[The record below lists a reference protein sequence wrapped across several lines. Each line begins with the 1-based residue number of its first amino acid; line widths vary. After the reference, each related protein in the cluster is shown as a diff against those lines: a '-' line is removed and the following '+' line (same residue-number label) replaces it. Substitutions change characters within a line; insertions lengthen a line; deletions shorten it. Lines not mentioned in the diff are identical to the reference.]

1 MAGIGFR
8 LREMAQR
15 KTFAEWL
22 KLYTYSAVIF
32 SGPWLISILGLAAL
46 SIFAMP
52 SMQDRDVHV
61 FTVTIVYVYC
71 FSLIATG
78 MLQLVVTRYVSDQ
91 FYLRNPDAVVPTFV
105 GALAVTV
112 LFQTVTGAVA
122 LFFADLSFL
131 YKMTA
136 LGLYVTVSVVWVE
149 MLFLSAAKD
158 YASIVLAFALGYLTS
173 FLLAQVLS
181 AFFGLDGLAT
191 GFLVGQVLLMTL
203 LMPRVFAEYRFGP
216 GFDFAFLRYF
226 ALFPSLAIA
235 GIAYNAAIWVDK
247 ILFWYS
253 DSGIPIHSYFKTHFP
268 YDSAMFIAYVTIL
281 PTLAIFLL
289 RIETDFYL
297 RYKNYYGTILQKAPL
312 SLILQRKAEMLEVLQ
327 EALKTVLIWQ
337 GAVTTGAFLLMPFL
351 VSLLGID
358 PADTPL
364 FRVATIGSFF
374 HGCLLI
380 LLILTLY
387 FDFRGSAVFL
397 SLLFL
402 GSNIAFTLLTL
413 RLGRPFWGLGYVGAC
428 AVTLVAGLLVFRNRI
443 RNLEYL
449 TFMRQPVG

>member
-52 SMQDRDVHV
+52 ALQDRDVHV
-61 FTVTIVYVYC
+61 FTVSIVYVYC

-78 MLQLVVTRYVSDQ
+78 LLQLVVTRYVSDQ
-91 FYLRNPDAVVPTFV
+91 FYMRNPDAVVPTFV
-105 GALAVTV
+105 GVLAVTV
-112 LFQTVTGAVA
+112 LFQTVTGALA

-131 YKMTA
+131 YKMTG
-136 LGLYVTVSVVWVE
+136 LGLYVTVSVIWVE

-158 YASIVLAFALGYLTS
+158 YTSIVLAFAIGYLTS
-173 FLLAQVLS
+173 FLLAQLLS
-181 AFFGLDGLAT
+181 VFFGLDGMAM
-191 GFLVGQVLLMTL
+191 GFLIGQVLLMVL
-203 LMPRVFAEYRFGP
+203 LMHRVFAEYRFGQ
-216 GFDFAFLRYF
+216 GFDFGFLGYF
-226 ALFPSLAIA
+226 RRFPALALT
-235 GIAYNAAIWVDK
+235 GVAYNTAIWIDK

-253 DSGIPIHSYFKTHFP
+253 DTGIPIHSYFRTHFP
-268 YDSAMFIAYVTIL
+268 YDSAMFIAFVTIL

-312 SLILQRKAEMLEVLQ
+312 ALILQRKAEMLDVLRQ
-327 EALKTVLIWQ
+327 ALGTVLIWQ
-337 GAVTTGAFLLMPFL
+337 GAVTTLAFLLMPFL

-358 PADTPL
+358 PADTPI
-364 FRVATIGSFF
+364 FRVATIGAFF
-374 HGCLLI
+374 HGGLLI
-380 LLILTLY
+380 LLILILY

-402 GSNIAFTLLTL
+402 GSNVGLTLLTL
-413 RLGRPFWGLGYVGAC
+413 RLGPAFYGFGYLGAC
-428 AVTLVAGLLVFRNRI
+428 AVTLMAGLLIFRNRI

>member
-8 LREMAQR
+8 LREMSQR

-52 SMQDRDVHV
+52 SLQDRDVHI

-71 FSLIATG
+71 FSLISTG
-78 MLQLVVTRYVSDQ
+78 LLQLVVTRYVSDQ
-91 FYLRNPDAVVPTFV
+91 FYMRNPEAVVPTFV
-105 GALAVTV
+105 GAMALTV
-112 LFQTVTGAVA
+112 LVQTVTGATA

-131 YKMTA
+131 YKMTG

-158 YASIVLAFALGYLTS
+158 YSSIVLAFAVGYLAS

-181 AFFGLDGLAT
+181 AFFGLDGLAM
-191 GFLVGQVLLMTL
+191 GFLVGQVLLMVL
-203 LMPRVFAEYRFGP
+203 LMHRVFAEYHFGQ
-216 GFDFAFLRYF
+216 GFDFAFLGHF
-226 ALFPSLAIA
+226 KKFPSLAIA
-235 GIAYNAAIWVDK
+235 GMAYNTAIWIDK

-253 DSGIPIHSYFKTHFP
+253 EDGIQIHSYFRTHFP

-289 RIETDFYL
+289 RIETDFFL

-312 SLILQRKAEMLEVLQ
+312 SMILQRKREMMDVLK
-327 EALKTVLIWQ
+327 EALGTVIIWQ
-337 GAVTTGAFLLMPFL
+337 GAVTTGAFLLMPYL
-351 VSLLGID
+351 VSLMGID
-358 PADTPL
+358 PAHVSV
-364 FRVATIGSFF
+364 FRVATLGSFF
-374 HGCLLI
+374 HGGLLI
-380 LLILTLY
+380 LLILVLY
-387 FDFRGSAVFL
+387 FDFRGSGVFL

-402 GSNIAFTLLTL
+402 GSNALFTWLTLGRGVQWYGFGYLGATLLTL
-413 RLGRPFWGLGYVGAC
+413 VVGA
-428 AVTLVAGLLVFRNRI
+428 LIFRNRI
-443 RNLEYL
+443 KNLEYL

>member
-52 SMQDRDVHV
+52 SLQDRDVHV

-71 FSLIATG
+71 FSLISTG
-78 MLQLVVTRYVSDQ
+78 LLQLIITRYVSDQ
-91 FYLRNPDAVVPTFV
+91 FYMRNPDAVVPTFV

-122 LFFADLSFL
+122 LYFADLSFL

-136 LGLYVTVSVVWVE
+136 LGLYVTVSVVWIQ

-158 YASIVLAFALGYLTS
+158 YSSIVLSFGLGYLTS
-173 FLLAQVLS
+173 FLLAQLLS
-181 AFFGLDGLAT
+181 VFFGLEGMAV
-191 GFLVGQVLLMTL
+191 GFLVGQVLVMVL
-203 LMPRVFAEYRFGP
+203 LMHRVFAEYRFGG
-216 GFDFAFLRYF
+216 GFDFEFLTYF
-226 ALFPSLAIA
+226 KVFPALAIA
-235 GIAYNAAIWVDK
+235 GIAYNTAIWIDK

-253 DSGIPIHSYFKTHFP
+253 DTGITIHSFFRTHFP

-312 SLILQRKAEMLEVLQ
+312 SLILLRKREMLTVLR
-327 EALKTVLIWQ
+327 EALGTVLIWQ
-337 GAVTTGAFLLMPFL
+337 GAVTTGMFLLMPFL
-351 VSLLGID
+351 VSLMGID
-358 PADTPL
+358 PADTSV
-364 FRVATIGSFF
+364 FRVATIGAFF
-374 HGCLLI
+374 HGLLLI
-380 LLILTLY
+380 LFILILY
-387 FDFRGSAVFL
+387 FDFRGSAVVL
-397 SLLFL
+397 SMLFL
-402 GSNIAFTLLTL
+402 VSNLLLTLLTIH
-413 RLGRPFWGLGYVGAC
+413 LGRAWYGFGYLGAC
-428 AVTLVAGLLVFRNRI
+428 VLSLVVGLAIFNNRI

-449 TFMRQPVG
+449 TFMRQPVS

>member
-32 SGPWLISILGLAAL
+32 SGPWLISIMGLAAL
-46 SIFAMP
+46 SLFAMP
-52 SMQDRDVHV
+52 SMQDREVHV

-78 MLQLVVTRYVSDQ
+78 ALQLVVTRYVSDQ
-91 FYLRNPDAVVPTFV
+91 FYMRNPDSVVPTFV
-105 GALAVTV
+105 GALVVTV
-112 LFQTVTGAVA
+112 LFQTVTGALA

-158 YASIVLAFALGYLTS
+158 YSGIVLAFALGYLTS
-173 FLLAQVLS
+173 FLLSQLLS
-181 AFFGLDGLAT
+181 AFFGLDGLAM
-191 GFLVGQVLLMTL
+191 GFLVGQVLLMVL
-203 LMPRVFAEYRFGP
+203 LMHRVFAEYRFGH
-216 GFDFAFLRYF
+216 GFDFEFLTYF
-226 ALFPSLAIA
+226 KIYPSLAIA
-235 GIAYNAAIWVDK
+235 GLAYNTAIWIDK

-253 DSGIPIHSYFKTHFP
+253 GSGIVIHSYFRTHFP

-312 SLILQRKAEMLEVLQ
+312 ALILQRKAEMLDVLRQ
-327 EALKTVLIWQ
+327 ALGTVLIWQ
-337 GAVTTGAFLLMPFL
+337 GAVTTGIFLLMPFL
-351 VSLLGID
+351 VSLMGID
-358 PADTPL
+358 PADTPV
-364 FRVATIGSFF
+364 FRVAVIGAFF
-374 HGCLLI
+374 HGGLLI
-380 LLILTLY
+380 LLILILY
-387 FDFRGSAVFL
+387 FDFRGSAVFV

-402 GSNIAFTLLTL
+402 TSNAAFTLITL
-413 RLGRPFWGLGYVGAC
+413 RLGPAFYGFGYLGAC
-428 AVTLVAGLLVFRNRI
+428 LITLVAGLLIFRNRI